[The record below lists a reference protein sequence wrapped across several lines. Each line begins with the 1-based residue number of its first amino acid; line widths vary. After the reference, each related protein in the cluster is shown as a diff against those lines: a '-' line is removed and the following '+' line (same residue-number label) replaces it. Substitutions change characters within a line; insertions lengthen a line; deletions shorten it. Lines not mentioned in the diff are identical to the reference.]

1 MNFLIK
7 LFVLFIIFIPN
18 LNAKTVT
25 VKCYIDENRSYS
37 FLLDTDEKKVNWLD
51 QNNQDMIIS
60 IFPDVDKGGRLL
72 IMGGNG
78 PNNEK
83 HTFIIDVVKSV
94 INVNTNLGFND
105 AGKCGN
111 KSIIKAYSII
121 IGAAAVK
128 FYYNLY
134 LKL

>member
-60 IFPDVDKGGRLL
+60 IFPDVDKGGYLL
-72 IMGGNG
+72 IMGGAG
-78 PNNEK
+78 PENEK

-94 INVNTNLGFND
+94 INVTTNLGFSKS
-105 AGKCGN
+105 GKCGN
-111 KSIIKAYSII
+111 KSIITPKDPYAE
-121 IGAAAVK
+121 
-128 FYYNLY
+128 
-134 LKL
+134 

>member
-1 MNFLIK
+1 MMNFLIK

-60 IFPDVDKGGRLL
+60 IFPDVDKGGYLL
-72 IMGGNG
+72 IMGGTG
-78 PNNEK
+78 PENEK
-83 HTFIIDVVKSV
+83 HTFIIDVVISV
-94 INVNTNLGFND
+94 INVTTNLGFNKV
-105 AGKCGN
+105 GKCGN
-111 KSIIKAYSII
+111 KSIIEPIDPYAE
-121 IGAAAVK
+121 
-128 FYYNLY
+128 
-134 LKL
+134 

>member
-1 MNFLIK
+1 MMNFLIK

-37 FLLDTDEKKVNWLD
+37 FLLDADEKKVNWLD

-60 IFPDVDKGGRLL
+60 IFPDVDKGGYLL
-72 IMGGNG
+72 IMGGIG
-78 PNNEK
+78 SNNEK

-94 INVNTNLGFND
+94 VSVTTNLGLSKS
-105 AGKCGN
+105 GKCGN
-111 KSIIKAYSII
+111 RSIITPIDPYAD
-121 IGAAAVK
+121 
-128 FYYNLY
+128 
-134 LKL
+134 